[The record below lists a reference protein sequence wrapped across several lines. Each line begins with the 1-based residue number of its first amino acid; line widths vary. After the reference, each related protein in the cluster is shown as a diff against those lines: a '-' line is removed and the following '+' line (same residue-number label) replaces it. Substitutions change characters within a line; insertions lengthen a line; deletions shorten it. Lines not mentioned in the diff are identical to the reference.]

1 MKLHELTC
9 CDDCSDSL
17 LEDSPLMPIMEA
29 EYQGQTVKLNNPQR
43 GGTKKFFVYVMND
56 KGNVVKVA
64 FGDPN
69 ATIKNDDPVAAAS
82 FQARQRC
89 SEKKDKTTPG
99 YWSCNVA
106 RYAKQLGLKSS
117 RPW

>member
-1 MKLHELTC
+1 MKVFEIC
-9 CDDCSDSL
+9 CDDCAEHL
-17 LEDSPLMPIMEA
+17 LEDAPVGILEEA
-29 EYQGQTVKLNNPQR
+29 EYQGKTVTLNKPQR
-43 GGTKKFFVYVMND
+43 GGTKKFFVYVKND
-56 KGNVVKVA
+56 SGNVIKVS

-89 SEKKDKTTPG
+89 SEKTDKTTPG
-99 YWSCNVA
+99 YWACNVA
-106 RYAKQLGLKSS
+106 RYAKTLGLKSS